1 MANQSKS
8 IIVTRGQFGQLGSFI
23 GGTGLLLGSLGFIW
37 QGGMTPY
44 IALLLGIGIGGLL
57 LWAFMTP
64 DDFKAFFTGR
74 QARQSTLAIFS
85 TLLLVGVVSL
95 AYIMVQREN
104 IVADATVDGLF
115 SLSETTLNVLRAA
128 ERTAQKIEITGFYYH
143 YQIARREIDD
153 SYFQLYVAETNGHIY
168 TRYVNPV
175 EEPGFSDRYM
185 DAIDQDY
192 NVFISFVDD
201 NGDIIPT
208 TTIPVE
214 ITGTQESDI
223 TRALSQ
229 LLVAGSY
236 KVYFEVGLETP
247 DPISNAANGLS
258 LANNY
263 LRANG
268 YITEPLN
275 LPGIAA
281 VGGDIPQDAS
291 AVVLAQPR
299 RRLSE
304 AEIAVIDRYLKNGGA
319 LYIGADTFFTN
330 EVFMGNNDPFNQYLW
345 DNYGLRMTEYIVV
358 DPTSSGQTELDVLSA
373 VVFGENSIAANIN
386 KEGNPNSATQFRL
399 ARAVEVNDTPP
410 VTNGRVIMS
419 SEASW
424 GETDL
429 VALSTRNE
437 YQFNADADI
446 RGPLTLVAWA
456 RDEATNA
463 KIILLG
469 DGEFL
474 TNGQIIST
482 EGNLSLLL
490 DGIGWMTGFAEK
502 VEFTP
507 RGYLV
512 TPVLFVGSEQR
523 DIIAFIT
530 VVLMPGVMFIAAVA
544 VYLRRL
550 RQ

>member
-8 IIVTRGQFGQLGSFI
+8 ITITRGQFGQFGSFI
-23 GGTGLLLGSLGFIW
+23 GGVGLLIGALGFIW
-37 QGGMTPY
+37 QGGITPY
-44 IALLLGIGIGGLL
+44 IALLLGIGIVGML
-57 LWAFMTP
+57 LWAVMTP
-64 DDFKAFFTGR
+64 DDFRAFFTGR

-85 TLLLVGVVSL
+85 TLLMIGVVSL
-95 AYIMVQREN
+95 TYIIVQREN

-115 SLSETTLNVLRAA
+115 SLSDASFNVLRAA
-128 ERTAQKIEITGFYYH
+128 ERTSQKIEITGFYYPN
-143 YQIARREIDD
+143 QLVQREVDD
-153 SYFQLYVAETNGHIY
+153 SYFQLYVAETKGHIY
-168 TRYVNPV
+168 TRYVNPI
-175 EEPGFSDRYM
+175 EEPGFSNRYM
-185 DAIDQDY
+185 DAIQQGY

-201 NGDIIPT
+201 NGDIIPM
-208 TTIPVE
+208 TTIPVQM
-214 ITGTQESDI
+214 TGTQESDI

-236 KVYFEVGLETP
+236 KIYFETGLETP

-258 LANNY
+258 VANNY

-268 YITEPLN
+268 FITEPLN

-281 VGGDIPQDAS
+281 AGGSIPQDAS
-291 AVVLAQPR
+291 ALIIAQPR
-299 RRLSE
+299 RRLND
-304 AEIAVIDRYLKNGGA
+304 AEIAVLDRYLQSGGA
-319 LYIGADTFFTN
+319 LYIGADTFFSDT
-330 EVFMGNNDPFNQYLW
+330 VFMGNDDPFNQYLW

-358 DPTSSGQTELDVLSA
+358 DPASSGQTELDVLSA
-373 VVFGENSIAANIN
+373 AVFGENSIAANIN
-386 KEGNPNSATQFRL
+386 QEGDPNSATQFRL
-399 ARAVEVNDTPP
+399 ARAIEVNDNPP

-419 SEASW
+419 SEAAW
-424 GETDL
+424 GETDF

-437 YQFNADADI
+437 YQFDAAADL

-463 KIILLG
+463 KIILIG
-469 DGEFL
+469 DGEFM
-474 TNGQIIST
+474 TNGQIIAP
-482 EGNLSLLL
+482 EGNLFLLL
-490 DGIGWMTGFAEK
+490 DGIGWMTGFTEK

-512 TPVLFVGSEQR
+512 TPVLFVGGEQL

-530 VVLMPGVMFIAAVA
+530 IILMPGVMFIAAVA